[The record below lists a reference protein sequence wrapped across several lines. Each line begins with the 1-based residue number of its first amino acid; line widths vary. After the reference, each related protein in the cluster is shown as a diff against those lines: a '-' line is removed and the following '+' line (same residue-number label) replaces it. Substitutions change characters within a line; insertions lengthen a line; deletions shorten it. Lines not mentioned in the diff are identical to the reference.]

1 MIKLGITGGIGSG
14 KSTVCRIFEMLGVPV
29 YYADDRAKQI
39 MTANKEVKKAIID
52 IFGKQAYFLNGRIN
66 RKYIAE
72 IIFQQPEKR
81 KLLNAIVHPAV
92 LEDGRIWNASQKA
105 AVTLKEAALLIQSG
119 SYKEMDYV
127 ILVTCPPDVRI
138 PRVMRRNKMSKQEVL
153 NRIQSQMSD
162 DEMRQFADFV
172 IQNDGQVSLIH
183 QVLNIYKAIIKTK

>member
-14 KSTVCRIFEMLGVPV
+14 KSTVCSIFEMLGVPV

-52 IFGKQAYFLNGRIN
+52 IFGKQAYFSNGRIN
-66 RKYIAE
+66 RKFIAE

-92 LEDGRIWNASQKA
+92 LEDGRKWNASQKA

>member
-14 KSTVCRIFEMLGVPV
+14 KSTVCSIFEMLGVPV

-52 IFGKQAYFLNGRIN
+52 IFSKQAYFLNGRIN

-92 LEDGRIWNASQKA
+92 LEDGRKWNASQKA

>member
-14 KSTVCRIFEMLGVPV
+14 KSTVCSIFEMLGVPV

-52 IFGKQAYFLNGRIN
+52 IFGKQAYFSNGRIN
-66 RKYIAE
+66 RKFIAE

-92 LEDGRIWNASQKA
+92 LEDGRSWNASQKA